1 MRSRRAS
8 AARSR
13 SAQGGGGDLAT
24 EGYDLDAYEFV
35 QIDKAYEAV
44 TSQVVIDGLAV
55 EWTTTAG
62 ARFFAY
68 ASVIDNVT
76 GDPVFVPAQ
85 LLQ

>member
-1 MRSRRAS
+1 VASRGRVHPRSHALENVRSRRAS

-44 TSQVVIDGLAV
+44 TSQVVTDGLAV
-55 EWTTTAG
+55 A
-62 ARFFAY
+62 
-68 ASVIDNVT
+68 
-76 GDPVFVPAQ
+76 
-85 LLQ
+85 